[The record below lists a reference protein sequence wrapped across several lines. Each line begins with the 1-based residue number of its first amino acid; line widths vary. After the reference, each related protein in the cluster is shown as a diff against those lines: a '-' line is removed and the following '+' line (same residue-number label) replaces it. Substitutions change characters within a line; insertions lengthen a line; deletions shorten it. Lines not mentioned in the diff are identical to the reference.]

1 MGYDIVIRGGVVV
14 DGTGA
19 PPYRGDVAITGD
31 RIVAIETSISEPS
44 ERVIDAGGAIVTP
57 GFVDIHTHLDAQLAW
72 DPIAT
77 SSCWHGVTSVVLG
90 NCGVTFAP
98 CRPDD
103 RAYLAEMMES
113 VEDIP
118 RDAILDGLAWD
129 WETYG
134 EFYASLD
141 RMPKGPNAGG
151 LVGHCALRTY
161 VMGERGLG
169 TEPAKAEDIDAMAE
183 LLEEAMAAGALGFST
198 SRTFLHRVPD
208 GRPVPGT
215 HAAADE
221 LLAFADV
228 LGRAGTGVFEGAMR
242 LGERDDDQLS
252 STRAE
257 IAWMGEAS
265 RRSGRPISFGLTH
278 SDRRPDLFRR
288 IIEFCRDE
296 NATGACIRP
305 QTTARGIGI
314 LFGLESRTPFD
325 GAPVWQELRAAT
337 NGRKMQLIRDA
348 AFRQRLIADADVH
361 GTKVDLAKLYVLP
374 LDGPARY
381 DCPSATSLAA
391 IAEERGVSPAAAFIE
406 LLLESDGVV
415 NCNLP
420 ILNQDLTAVE
430 EMLDDPLVTL
440 GLADAGAHVGQIMD
454 ASQPTFLLSYWV
466 QERKRWTLEEA
477 IRRLTSDTADLF
489 GIVGR
494 GRLCVGSFAD
504 VNVIDLDALELH
516 QPEYVRDLP
525 GGAGRYVQRAA
536 GYEYTLVNGEVFM
549 ERGEH
554 TGALAG
560 RLLRS
565 GG

>member
-19 PPYRGDVAITGD
+19 PPCRCDVAIAGD
-31 RIVAIETSISEPS
+31 RIVAIEPSISEPS
-44 ERVIDAGGAIVTP
+44 GRDIDAAGAIVTP

-134 EFYASLD
+134 EFYASLG

-161 VMGERGLG
+161 VMGERGLS
-169 TEPAKAEDIDAMAE
+169 TEPATADDIDAMAG

-242 LGERDDDQLS
+242 LGERDDEELS

-265 RRSGRPISFGLTH
+265 RRSGRPISFGLTQ
-278 SDRRPDLFRR
+278 SDRRPDLFRKV
-288 IIEFCRDE
+288 IEFCRDE
-296 NATGACIRP
+296 NASGACIRP

-325 GAPVWQELRAAT
+325 EAPGWQELRAAT

-361 GTKVDLAKLYVLP
+361 GTKADLTKLYVLP

-381 DCPSATSLAA
+381 DCPTDTSLAA

-406 LLLESDGVV
+406 LLLESDGLV

-489 GIVGR
+489 GIVDR
-494 GRLCVGSFAD
+494 GRLTVGSFAD

-536 GYEYTLVNGEVFM
+536 GYEYTLVNGQVFM
-549 ERGEH
+549 EGGEH
-554 TGALAG
+554 TGAFSG

-565 GG
+565 GV

>member
-19 PPYRGDVAITGD
+19 AAYNGDIGIVGD
-31 RIVAIETSISEPS
+31 RIAAIESSIREPG
-44 ERVIDAGGAIVTP
+44 RRDIDAAGAIVTP

-169 TEPAKAEDIDAMAE
+169 TEPARSDDIDAMSA

-242 LGERDDDQLS
+242 LG
-252 STRAE
+252 
-257 IAWMGEAS
+257 
-265 RRSGRPISFGLTH
+265 
-278 SDRRPDLFRR
+278 
-288 IIEFCRDE
+288 
-296 NATGACIRP
+296 
-305 QTTARGIGI
+305 
-314 LFGLESRTPFD
+314 
-325 GAPVWQELRAAT
+325 
-337 NGRKMQLIRDA
+337 
-348 AFRQRLIADADVH
+348 
-361 GTKVDLAKLYVLP
+361 
-374 LDGPARY
+374 
-381 DCPSATSLAA
+381 
-391 IAEERGVSPAAAFIE
+391 
-406 LLLESDGVV
+406 
-415 NCNLP
+415 
-420 ILNQDLTAVE
+420 
-430 EMLDDPLVTL
+430 
-440 GLADAGAHVGQIMD
+440 
-454 ASQPTFLLSYWV
+454 
-466 QERKRWTLEEA
+466 
-477 IRRLTSDTADLF
+477 
-489 GIVGR
+489 
-494 GRLCVGSFAD
+494 
-504 VNVIDLDALELH
+504 
-516 QPEYVRDLP
+516 
-525 GGAGRYVQRAA
+525 
-536 GYEYTLVNGEVFM
+536 
-549 ERGEH
+549 
-554 TGALAG
+554 
-560 RLLRS
+560 
-565 GG
+565 